1 MQTEKPAYKRIVLK
15 LSGEAVQER
24 GGRDNISPTVVR
36 DIAER
41 IKEVRDL
48 GVQVSVVIGGGNI
61 WRGVSASHRGMDRT
75 TADYMGMLA
84 TVINAL
90 ALRSTLDQMGVET
103 RVQSAIDMRNVAEP
117 FILGRAIR
125 HLELGRI
132 VIFAAGTGN
141 PYFFTDMSKDDIL
154 LEAEMS
160 MEKSVDYMVH
170 EFAAVRTGKASPGLV
185 ENVDVHAY
193 GSTMK
198 LKQLAL
204 ITTPEARLLVVQP
217 FDAGTV
223 QDIEKALKESK
234 IGIMPAVDGKIIR
247 LPIPELSEERRKEL
261 VRSLSKMAEE
271 ARVRV
276 RANRRAAL
284 DEAKKL
290 KAAGELTEDGLRD
303 VEDEVQKLTDRFVKS
318 IDDHL
323 KHKEA
328 EILKV

>member
-1 MQTEKPAYKRIVLK
+1 
-15 LSGEAVQER
+15 
-24 GGRDNISPTVVR
+24 
-36 DIAER
+36 
-41 IKEVRDL
+41 
-48 GVQVSVVIGGGNI
+48 
-61 WRGVSASHRGMDRT
+61 
-75 TADYMGMLA
+75 
-84 TVINAL
+84 
-90 ALRSTLDQMGVET
+90 
-103 RVQSAIDMRNVAEP
+103 
-117 FILGRAIR
+117 
-125 HLELGRI
+125 
-132 VIFAAGTGN
+132 
-141 PYFFTDMSKDDIL
+141 MSRDDIL

-217 FDAGTV
+217 FDAATV
-223 QDIEKALKESK
+223 QDIERALRESK
-234 IGIMPAVDGKIIR
+234 IGITPAVEGKIIR

-261 VRSLSKMAEE
+261 VRSLHKMAEE

-276 RANRRAAL
+276 RANRRTAI

-290 KAAGELTEDGLRD
+290 KAAGELTEDGFRD
-303 VEDEVQKLTDRFVKS
+303 AEEEVQKLTDRFVKS

-323 KHKEA
+323 KRKEA